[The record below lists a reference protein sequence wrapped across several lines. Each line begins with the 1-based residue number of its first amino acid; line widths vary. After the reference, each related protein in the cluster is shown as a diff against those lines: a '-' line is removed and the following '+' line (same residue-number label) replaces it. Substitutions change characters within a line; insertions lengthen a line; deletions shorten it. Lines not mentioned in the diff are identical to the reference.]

1 MVLILHMSDDN
12 CIEKRIILIAA
23 EYSGFTV
30 EFHQGCKLGL
40 CDKAPEY
47 LQFLAQEPFL
57 EIHETQLDVADGTIV
72 IGANNIARFLCKF
85 KYTFGPGADAKLQR
99 VFIEQF
105 IGFSTNQVYQCA
117 SNYYNYRHK
126 VQPPASV
133 EESTKTKWS
142 ILNGT
147 VIYCAKTLVLY

>member
-1 MVLILHMSDDN
+1 MQILHMSDDN

-99 VFIEQF
+99 VFQPTRF
-105 IGFSTNQVYQCA
+105 INVLPIITTIDIKFN
-117 SNYYNYRHK
+117 H
-126 VQPPASV
+126 QPLS
-133 EESTKTKWS
+133 K
-142 ILNGT
+142 
-147 VIYCAKTLVLY
+147 